1 MTNFRFVALV
11 FFMLFCASG
20 GVGVVVQELQPGVYP
35 VGLGVRVGRV
45 VEVFCSM
52 FFYGLELL
60 GLIKIRNSVQEL
72 GVDEKVFVNGVYRLL
87 VGFTG
92 HSVLYLM
99 FN

>member
-1 MTNFRFVALV
+1 MTKFRLGVLV

-20 GVGVVVQELQPGVYP
+20 GIGVVVQEFQPGVYP

-45 VEVFCSM
+45 VEVCCSM
-52 FFYGLELL
+52 FFYGMELS
-60 GLIKIRNSVQEL
+60 GLVKIRNSAQEL
-72 GVDEKVFVNGVYRLL
+72 GVDEKVFINGIYLF
-87 VGFTG
+87 VGGLTG

>member
-1 MTNFRFVALV
+1 MTKFRLVVLV

-20 GVGVVVQELQPGVYP
+20 GIGLIVQETSVDVFP
-35 VGLGVRVGRV
+35 VPLSVRVGRW
-45 VEVFCSM
+45 VEMICSM

-60 GLIKIRNSVQEL
+60 GLIKIRNSAQEL
-72 GVDEKVFVNGVYRLL
+72 GVDEKVFINGIYLF
-87 VGFTG
+87 VGGLTG